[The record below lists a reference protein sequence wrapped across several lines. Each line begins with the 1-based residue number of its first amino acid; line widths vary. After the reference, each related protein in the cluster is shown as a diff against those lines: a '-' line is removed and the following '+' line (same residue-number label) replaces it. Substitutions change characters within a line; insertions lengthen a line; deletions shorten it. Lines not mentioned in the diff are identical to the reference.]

1 MRVFSTCLRPHCWVL
16 NILIVILQL
25 NLAAPSRSF
34 NTEQHRLWDSRRFA
48 KLEARCRVL
57 ASMTRMKRLWKSLFA
72 QVRNRRLLTPTG
84 PRAFTPSAWSERQEL
99 WGILPG
105 SARLQLL
112 HNQFA
117 AV

>member
-1 MRVFSTCLRPHCWVL
+1 
-16 NILIVILQL
+16 
-25 NLAAPSRSF
+25 
-34 NTEQHRLWDSRRFA
+34 
-48 KLEARCRVL
+48 
-57 ASMTRMKRLWKSLFA
+57 MKRLWKSLFA

-117 AV
+117 EVSNSVMIRMLLGTMQEKLVDSQATGFELENLLVG